1 MFPIFYQNLKQ
12 SQPAQYR
19 TLRTHT
25 TMSVR
30 YFRNVEIC
38 VGFGHTSQKSVM
50 SLTIMITLSLISA
63 RYLPQELTERKKR

>member
-1 MFPIFYQNLKQ
+1 
-12 SQPAQYR
+12 
-19 TLRTHT
+19 
-25 TMSVR
+25 MSVR

-63 RYLPQELTERKKR
+63 RYLPQELIEREKELKRKETLGVGGEPK